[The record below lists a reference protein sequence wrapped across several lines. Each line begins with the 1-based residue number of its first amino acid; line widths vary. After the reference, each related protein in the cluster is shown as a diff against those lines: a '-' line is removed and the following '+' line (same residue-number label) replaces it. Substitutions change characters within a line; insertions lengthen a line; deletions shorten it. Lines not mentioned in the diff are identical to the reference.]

1 MKKGLDLLTTL
12 KEADHQMEMGLQKE
26 LEKDEVSPRNIPLH
40 EDTAPPALTAHPAGL
55 VSLATLSLIM
65 IDIQIIE
72 DILTGPHHEETQV
85 HREAGALPGIGEGV
99 VAKVQLKG
107 EQI

>member
-55 VSLATLSLIM
+55 ISLATLSLIM
-65 IDIQIIE
+65 IGNKSTFELFTKYNNHVYNIHDLYQISKLSKIF
-72 DILTGPHHEETQV
+72 
-85 HREAGALPGIGEGV
+85 
-99 VAKVQLKG
+99 
-107 EQI
+107 